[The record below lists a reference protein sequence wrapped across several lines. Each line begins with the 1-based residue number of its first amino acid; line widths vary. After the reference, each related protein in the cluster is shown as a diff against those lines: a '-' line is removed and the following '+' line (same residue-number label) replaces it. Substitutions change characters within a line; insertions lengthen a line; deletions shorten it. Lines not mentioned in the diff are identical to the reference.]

1 MSKPNT
7 KNPNSLKD
15 KIITLYKSLYLNN
28 LFFYLLAGNAVFFVL
43 AFIYPSI
50 FLIAKLLLVAS
61 LLFFFFDF
69 LTLYYTQTGISA
81 QRKIPE
87 KLSNGDE
94 NSILISF
101 ENHYSI
107 PIHVNILDEVPF
119 QFQERDFTIQ
129 KKIKP
134 LATES
139 LEYYLR
145 PTERGE
151 YHFGELHI
159 YAKSPIGLVS
169 RKFSFDG
176 NKMVKTYPSF
186 LQLKKYDFLSINHKS
201 HYHGIK
207 KLRRIGQS
215 FEFEQIKEYVQGDNI
230 RDINWKATAKRN
242 ELMVNQF
249 QDEKSQQVYTIIDKG
264 RVMKMPFNGLS
275 LLDYALNASLVFNS
289 VVLRKQD
296 KGGVFSFS
304 KKITNFVVAERRNS
318 QMNLILESL
327 YNVSTDFHESSYSNL
342 YASIKRNITQRS
354 LLLLFTNFESLDAV
368 HRQMSYLRAINK
380 SHLLVVIFFQNT
392 ELEKLANQD
401 TETTEEIYDK
411 TIAKKFMYDKKLI
424 VAELKKFG
432 IHSILS
438 SPEDLTINSINK
450 YLEIKAKGLL

>member
-1 MSKPNT
+1 MSKPNI
-7 KNPNSLKD
+7 KNSNSLKD

-61 LLFFFFDF
+61 ILFLFFDF

-81 QRKIPE
+81 HRKIPE

-134 LATES
+134 LAAES

-151 YHFGELHI
+151 YHFGHLHI

-176 NKMVKTYPSF
+176 NKMVKCYPSF

-289 VVLRKQD
+289 VVLRRQD
-296 KGGVFSFS
+296 KAGIFSFS
-304 KKITNFVVAERRNS
+304 KKITNYVVAERRNS

-327 YNVSTDFHESSYSNL
+327 YNVSTDFHESDYSNL
-342 YASIKRNITQRS
+342 YASVKRNITQRS

-368 HRQMSYLRAINK
+368 HRQMGYLRAINK

-392 ELEKLANQD
+392 ELEKLANQA